1 MSYWRERVCRTA
13 PIPRWLAHSFDAF
26 LIVVVFF
33 AVLLSL
39 LEIMRPDSV
48 VLSRLDQLGNLAP
61 PTGKFTTDLGAPGVS
76 VSLLGARWNTPSQSG
91 AKSSL
96 DAQGWFSLENMK
108 ETLQLAQ
115 IATFAKLPILQQNVF
130 TAPWLPELR
139 MAKTGNAT
147 RPGWSRTNE
156 APSRAG
162 DQRLFVTFTLFFVS
176 ILLSLYVIGLC
187 GTLRKCGYPAWFGLM
202 PFTGPLALCE
212 AGGNVWLWV
221 LPRLF
226 TNPPFSTTANAIL
239 CYGVAVAFLGKR
251 AHDESRGLGAG
262 PSPTSI
268 WDDFTWRAFWL
279 TVGLVLVPF
288 IAFPLLAL
296 SEALQYDARYRA
308 RLAERV
314 APRETAGGDYVP
326 LP

>member
-1 MSYWRERVCRTA
+1 MQ
-13 PIPRWLAHSFDAF
+13 F
-26 LIVVVFF
+26 LIAVVFF

-39 LEIMRPDSV
+39 TEIMRSNSV
-48 VLSRLDQLGNLAP
+48 VVSRFDQLSNLAP
-61 PTGKFTTDLGAPGVS
+61 PTGKYTLDLGAPRVS
-76 VSLLGARWNTPSQSG
+76 VSLLGARWNIPSRSG
-91 AKSSL
+91 AESSR
-96 DAQGWFSLENMK
+96 DAQGRFSPENMR

-115 IATFAKLPILQQNVF
+115 IATFTKLPILQRNVLI
-130 TAPWLPELR
+130 APWLSGLR

-162 DQRLFVTFTLFFVS
+162 DERLFMTFTLFFVC

-268 WDDFTWRAFWL
+268 WDDFTWKAFWL

-296 SEALQYDARYRA
+296 TEALQYDARYRA
-308 RLAERV
+308 RLAEQCRSS
-314 APRETAGGDYVP
+314 
-326 LP
+326 